1 MWKIG
6 NTEIKGKVLLAPMA
20 GYTSFGYRKFMEKF
34 GVDVTVT
41 EMVSDMGLLYGNRET
56 TEYLSFSKS
65 DVPVGVQIFG
75 FEPKNL
81 AKAAEIVL
89 KTVPFISFIDVNMG
103 CPVPKVTRNGAGSAL
118 LKNPKLCG
126 EIIREIK
133 KVTDLPVTAKIR
145 LGWDDKNINFLQ
157 VINELEDAGVAMI
170 GIHARTTKQLYY
182 GEPRYDLLKDIRKKM
197 TVPLVIS
204 GNIFTLDDARNA
216 IDVTGADAVMVARG
230 GVGNPTLI
238 KQINQYYE
246 DGSVIPDATF
256 DEQVEYCLELA
267 RYLIKEKGEE
277 KAMRVYRSMA
287 PKFFKGIPEVKKLNS
302 RLASELVSYDSLV
315 EIINDYKSRHHDD
328 F

>member
-6 NTEIKGKVLLAPMA
+6 NTEISGKVLLAPMA

-34 GVDVTVT
+34 GADVTVT

-56 TEYLSFSKS
+56 TEYLSFSKT

-145 LGWDDKNINFLQ
+145 LGWDDKNINFFE
-157 VINELEDAGVAMI
+157 VINELENAGVVMI

-197 TVPLVIS
+197 NVPLVIS

-216 IDVTGADAVMVARG
+216 IEITGADAVMVARG

-238 KQINQYYE
+238 KQINQFYK
-246 DGSVIPDATF
+246 DGTIIPEATF

-267 RYLIKEKGEE
+267 RYLIEEKGEE